1 MTHRWA
7 ILIGVDFNKD
17 PKFCLSGAVRDV
29 ANIKEYLQSN
39 DSPLEIIAL
48 TASIPSDPANLN
60 PTEPQE
66 LWPTYGRITAVM
78 DEIARAAKEGDFF
91 YMHFSGHGTRLPAT
105 VTRHNKDTNGDFAL
119 VLVDEAADNAYFEGT
134 DLAERLNIL
143 VKKGVKATLV
153 LDCCFSGSS
162 SRQGQHGEDGMVRT
176 IGYRDLDH
184 YTAAASASRAGSE
197 HQASAYLFRDADFV
211 PQWLLKPDGYGILTA
226 CGPHERAKE
235 LKYNGQKNGALT
247 FFLCQT
253 LRSLKAA
260 GVEASHQFLYL
271 QICVQFRS
279 NYPLQHP
286 MRYGNPQHL
295 FFGGQMTTMSENTVA
310 VFRPRQGNGPCLT
323 VGYVHGVHIGD
334 EYILSPLNMSNSSS
348 DSGGSSSVKARVM
361 TVQGLTS
368 ELGPA
373 ESCESLDNVAAGW
386 TATLCSSQATR
397 IINVRLL
404 DAVPSKEEW
413 IRQSF
418 SRDAVRILTEHDQTA
433 PAVCIVDYTAHQ
445 GYRVFDSQGEEY
457 RNLLCMKGIESET
470 VATLLDVLEHLVAFN
485 YVENIKNNHPD
496 PEFERTFKLSLR
508 STSGKEYSEP
518 GTIIIENS
526 DIVTLEMEN
535 IGPRTIYVAVLDLCP
550 SWKIVSLVHNDG
562 GGDYIPIPPTS
573 LDSRKFRM
581 TVPSWAKGRGIKRCK
596 DVIKLFITDEPV
608 SFNSLLLPEAGVLV
622 RGSEPRRT
630 HYSHYNKWAFFDRL
644 TRSGAGYEV
653 KWSSK
658 SFPII
663 TEDRTS

>member
-48 TASIPSDPANLN
+48 TASIPSDPADLN

-66 LWPTYGRITAVM
+66 LLPTYGRITAVM

-91 YMHFSGHGTRLPAT
+91 YMHFSGHGTRLPAA

-134 DLAERLNIL
+134 DLAERLDIL
-143 VKKGVKATLV
+143 VKKGVKVTLV

-184 YTAAASASRAGSE
+184 STAAASASRAGSE

-271 QICVQFRS
+271 QTCVQFRS

-295 FFGGQMTTMSENTVA
+295 FFGGQMTTMSESTVA
-310 VFRPRQGNGPCLT
+310 VFRPRRGKGLYLT
-323 VGYVHGVHIGD
+323 AGYVHGVHIGD
-334 EYILSPLNMSNSSS
+334 EYILSSLNGSNSSPGA
-348 DSGGSSSVKARVM
+348 GGSCSVKARVM
-361 TVQGLTS
+361 TAQGLTS

-373 ESCESLDNVAAGW
+373 NFGESLDHVEAGW
-386 TATLCSSQATR
+386 TAKLCSSQATHR
-397 IINVRLL
+397 IYVRLL
-404 DAVPSKEEW
+404 DTVPSQDEW
-413 IRQSF
+413 MKQSS
-418 SRDAVRILTEHDQTA
+418 SRETVRILTEHDQT
-433 PAVCIVDYTAHQ
+433 PAECIVDYTAHQ
-445 GYRVFDSQGEEY
+445 SYRLVDTQGEEF
-457 RNLLCMKGIESET
+457 RNFPSIKDIGSKT
-470 VATLLDVLEHLVAFN
+470 VATLLDFLEHLGAFK
-485 YVENIKNNHPD
+485 YVEKVKNNHPD
-496 PEFERTFKLSLR
+496 PEFERSFKISLLSTR
-508 STSGKEYSEP
+508 GKQCSGPGNISTEDCGE
-518 GTIIIENS
+518 
-526 DIVTLEMEN
+526 VTLKMEN
-535 IGPRTIYVAVLDLCP
+535 IGPRTLYVVVLDLCP
-550 SWKIVSLVHNDG
+550 SWKIVSLVQNDG
-562 GGDYIPIPPTS
+562 GGDYIPIPPAS
-573 LDSRKFRM
+573 QDSRRFKM
-581 TVPSWAKGRGIKRCK
+581 TVPSWAKMRGIKRCK

-622 RGSEPRRT
+622 RGFEPRRT
-630 HYSHYNKWAFFDRL
+630 HYIHYNKWAFFDRL

>member
-48 TASIPSDPANLN
+48 TASIPSDPADLN

-66 LWPTYGRITAVM
+66 LLPTYGRITAVM

-91 YMHFSGHGTRLPAT
+91 YMHFSGHGTRLPAA

-134 DLAERLNIL
+134 DLAERLDIL
-143 VKKGVKATLV
+143 VKKGVKVTLV

-162 SRQGQHGEDGMVRT
+162 SRQGQHGEDGMVRI

-184 YTAAASASRAGSE
+184 STAAASASRAGSE

-271 QICVQFRS
+271 QTCVQFRS

-295 FFGGQMTTMSENTVA
+295 FFGGQMTTMSESTEQVGVA
-310 VFRPRQGNGPCLT
+310 Q
-323 VGYVHGVHIGD
+323 
-334 EYILSPLNMSNSSS
+334 
-348 DSGGSSSVKARVM
+348 
-361 TVQGLTS
+361 
-368 ELGPA
+368 
-373 ESCESLDNVAAGW
+373 
-386 TATLCSSQATR
+386 
-397 IINVRLL
+397 
-404 DAVPSKEEW
+404 SK
-413 IRQSF
+413 
-418 SRDAVRILTEHDQTA
+418 
-433 PAVCIVDYTAHQ
+433 
-445 GYRVFDSQGEEY
+445 
-457 RNLLCMKGIESET
+457 
-470 VATLLDVLEHLVAFN
+470 LV
-485 YVENIKNNHPD
+485 
-496 PEFERTFKLSLR
+496 
-508 STSGKEYSEP
+508 
-518 GTIIIENS
+518 
-526 DIVTLEMEN
+526 
-535 IGPRTIYVAVLDLCP
+535 
-550 SWKIVSLVHNDG
+550 
-562 GGDYIPIPPTS
+562 
-573 LDSRKFRM
+573 
-581 TVPSWAKGRGIKRCK
+581 
-596 DVIKLFITDEPV
+596 
-608 SFNSLLLPEAGVLV
+608 
-622 RGSEPRRT
+622 
-630 HYSHYNKWAFFDRL
+630 
-644 TRSGAGYEV
+644 
-653 KWSSK
+653 
-658 SFPII
+658 
-663 TEDRTS
+663 

>member
-48 TASIPSDPANLN
+48 TASIPSDPADLN

-66 LWPTYGRITAVM
+66 LLPTYGRITAVM

-91 YMHFSGHGTRLPAT
+91 YMHFSGHGTRLPAA

-134 DLAERLNIL
+134 DLAERLDIL
-143 VKKGVKATLV
+143 VKKGVKVTLV

-184 YTAAASASRAGSE
+184 STAAASASRAGSE

-271 QICVQFRS
+271 QTCVQFRS

-295 FFGGQMTTMSENTVA
+295 FFGGQMTTMSESTVA
-310 VFRPRQGNGPCLT
+310 VFRPRRGKGLYLT
-323 VGYVHGVHIGD
+323 AGYVHGVHIGD
-334 EYILSPLNMSNSSS
+334 EYILSSLNGSNSSPGA
-348 DSGGSSSVKARVM
+348 GGSCSVKARVM
-361 TVQGLTS
+361 TAQGLTS

-373 ESCESLDNVAAGW
+373 NFGESLDHVEAGW
-386 TATLCSSQATR
+386 TAKLCSSQATHR
-397 IINVRLL
+397 IYVRLL
-404 DAVPSKEEW
+404 DTVPSQDEW
-413 IRQSF
+413 MKQSS
-418 SRDAVRILTEHDQTA
+418 SRETVRILTEHDQT
-433 PAVCIVDYTAHQ
+433 PAECIVDYTAHQ
-445 GYRVFDSQGEEY
+445 SYRLVDTQGEEF
-457 RNLLCMKGIESET
+457 RNFPSIKDIGSKT
-470 VATLLDVLEHLVAFN
+470 VATLLDFLEHLGAFK
-485 YVENIKNNHPD
+485 YVEKVKNNHPD
-496 PEFERTFKLSLR
+496 PEFERSFKISLLSTR
-508 STSGKEYSEP
+508 GKQCSGPGNISTEDCGE
-518 GTIIIENS
+518 I
-526 DIVTLEMEN
+526 TLKMEN
-535 IGPRTIYVAVLDLCP
+535 IGPRTLYVVVLDLCP
-550 SWKIVSLVHNDG
+550 SWKIVSLVQNDG
-562 GGDYIPIPPTS
+562 GGDYIPIPPAS
-573 LDSRKFRM
+573 QDSRRFKM
-581 TVPSWAKGRGIKRCK
+581 TVPSWAKMRGIKRCK

-622 RGSEPRRT
+622 RGFEPRRT
-630 HYSHYNKWAFFDRL
+630 HYIHYNKWAFFDRL